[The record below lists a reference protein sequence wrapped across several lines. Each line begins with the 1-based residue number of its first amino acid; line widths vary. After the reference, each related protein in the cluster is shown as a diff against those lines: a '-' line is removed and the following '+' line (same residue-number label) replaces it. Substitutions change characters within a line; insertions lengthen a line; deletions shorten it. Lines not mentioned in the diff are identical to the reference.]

1 MRIKGIIEEDF
12 VNYKAPCLTIE
23 SPICK
28 DFKCDRECGV
38 QVCQNWSLAKAPIID
53 IPNFKILDLYF
64 KSDITKAICFQGLE
78 PFDTFDDLYDFIM
91 NFRYDR
97 ECNDDIVIYTGYK
110 EEEIV
115 DKIELLKKFN
125 NIIIKFGR
133 YIPNQEKHYDEILG
147 VELASPNQYARRIN

>member
-1 MRIKGIIEEDF
+1 MRIKGIIAEDF
-12 VNYKAPCLTIE
+12 VNYKVPSLTIE

-78 PFDTFDDLYDFIM
+78 PFDTFDDLWDFLLM
-91 NFRYDR
+91 FRCCGY
-97 ECNDDIVIYTGYK
+97 EDDVVIYTGYK
-110 EEEIV
+110 EEEIAS
-115 DKIELLKKFN
+115 KIKLLTKFK

-133 YIPNQEKHYDEILG
+133 YIPDQEKHYDEVLG
-147 VELASPNQYARRIN
+147 VELASPNQYARRIS